1 MSSKVASYYDWSLGF
16 KRSTK
21 NEISKVSTLKSVNS
35 LGMSDDDFK
44 GFLKQWKKSLRIMYY
59 KIVMHF

>member
-16 KRSTK
+16 KRSTN
-21 NEISKVSTLKSVNS
+21 NEISKASPLKSVNS

-44 GFLKQWKKSLRIMYY
+44 GYLKQWKSKNL
-59 KIVMHF
+59 